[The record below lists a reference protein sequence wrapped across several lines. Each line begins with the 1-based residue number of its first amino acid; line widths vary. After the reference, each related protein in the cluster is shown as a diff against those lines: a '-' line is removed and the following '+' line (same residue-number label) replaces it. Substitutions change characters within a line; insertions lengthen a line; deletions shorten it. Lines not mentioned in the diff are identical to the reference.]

1 MFMSNVFSETK
12 KTWMIFTQPTLIG
25 PIFTEHMKK
34 FLKNWQGRG
43 KDEFTTKLTHVYK
56 RGLLANPMMIKYE
69 YISEHITTII

>member
-25 PIFTEHMKK
+25 PIFTEHMKR

-56 RGLLANPMMIKYE
+56 RGLFANPMMIKYE